1 MIPNTPET
9 RNFTVQMKNYWKD
22 SLTPF
27 GIEQIPDLEFEFL
40 DNESQLLET
49 YSSDDIEKPMYL
61 AIVFDGD
68 PFVNM

>member
-1 MIPNTPET
+1 
-9 RNFTVQMKNYWKD
+9 MKNYWKD